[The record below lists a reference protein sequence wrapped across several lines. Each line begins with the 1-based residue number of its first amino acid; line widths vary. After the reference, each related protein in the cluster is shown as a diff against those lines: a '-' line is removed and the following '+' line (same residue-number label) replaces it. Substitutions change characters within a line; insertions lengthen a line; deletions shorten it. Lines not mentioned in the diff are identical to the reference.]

1 MSTLTFDEETARLQR
16 ALTVCHDLVVRRSAV
31 LQALNL
37 RSGERVLEVGCGG
50 GSYAYEAA
58 QFVGPDGSVSATDI
72 SDAQVAAAREYCA
85 DLPCVDCKL
94 ADLVNLPYEDGSFD
108 VVFASQ
114 VLEYV
119 PCLDEALM
127 EIHRVLRPGGRMVI
141 LATNWSSLVWY
152 SAEPERMKQILAAW
166 DEHATY
172 PDLPAMLP
180 ARLRS
185 VGMQPL
191 RQIPVP
197 IVNMSYNRASFSY
210 WIARMIKRYV
220 TGRNTVPA
228 QTVDAWLGEFD
239 DLEKQGSYFFS
250 STPILTEALKIS

>member
-31 LQALNL
+31 LQTLNL

-58 QFVGPDGSVSATDI
+58 QYVGPDGSVSATDI

-85 DLPCVDCKL
+85 DLPCVDCKV
-94 ADLVNLPYEDGSFD
+94 ADLVNLPCEDGSFD

-119 PCLDEALM
+119 PCLDEALR
-127 EIHRVLRPGGRMVI
+127 EIHRVLRSGGRLII

-152 SAEPERMKQILAAW
+152 STKPERMRQILSAW

-172 PDLPAMLP
+172 PDLPAMLQT
-180 ARLRS
+180 RLRS

-228 QTVDAWLGEFD
+228 QTVDEWLREFD
-239 DLEKQGSYFFS
+239 DLEKQCSYFFS

>member
-1 MSTLTFDEETARLQR
+1 MSTLMFDEETARLQR
-16 ALTVCHDLVVRRSAV
+16 ALTLCHDLVVRRSAV

-37 RSGERVLEVGCGG
+37 RTGDRVLEVGCGG

-58 QFVGPDGSVSATDI
+58 RFVGPDGSVSAMDI
-72 SDAQVAAAREYCA
+72 SEAQVAAAREYCA
-85 DLPCVDCKL
+85 DLPCVDCRV
-94 ADLVNLPYEDGSFD
+94 ADLVDLPYENGSFD
-108 VVFASQ
+108 VVFGSQ

-119 PCLDEALM
+119 PCLDEALI
-127 EIHRVLRPGGRMVI
+127 EIHRILRPGGRLVI

-152 SAEPERMKQILAAW
+152 SADPERMKQILTAW

-185 VGMQPL
+185 AGMQPL

-197 IVNMSYNRASFSY
+197 IVNMSYNPAGFSY
-210 WIARMIKRYV
+210 WIARMIRRYL
-220 TGRNTVPA
+220 TGRKTIAA

-239 DLEKQGSYFFS
+239 DLEKQRSYFFS